1 MGEKMAAG
9 HSHKDSAVDALS
21 ETNHVTQIQSAAE
34 AADGP
39 LSLLRKTSTSQMP
52 PKTPERTSMPREW
65 NTSKLG
71 LRVGA
76 DALAAGTAGAL
87 VAPLITM
94 IDKGI
99 IENASGGNTLGDSLR
114 KSARELFLRP
124 HRYLSGRPFLL
135 VFVRRQHSIHPAE
148 RY

>member
-1 MGEKMAAG
+1 MGEKTATGLNHTDGAAIA
-9 HSHKDSAVDALS
+9 SSQI
-21 ETNHVTQIQSAAE
+21 NHVTHIQSAAE
-34 AADGP
+34 AADSP
-39 LSLLRKTSTSQMP
+39 LSLLRKTPTSQMP
-52 PKTPERTSMPREW
+52 STTPKDAAMPREW

-99 IENASGGNTLGDSLR
+99 IENASGANTLGDSLR

-124 HRYLSGRPFLL
+124 HRYLTGRPFLL
-135 VFVRRQHSIHPAE
+135 VFVRRQHSI
-148 RY
+148 